1 MKKVLVLNGDSYVG
15 RHVVKAFY
23 QSYEYEVEITRTHT
37 DERAATTAR
46 AVSKASSSD
55 WLWSQMKSLWTSLE
69 GSLVA
74 AAAEAPEDPLSLRTE
89 GPYRNGRRRVSPAGG
104 AAQLPTPPPRAG
116 LSAEERSALPAD
128 IQFCVSDIVPKHNEN
143 TEEFRKRLLAN
154 DVVIAVLQDDT
165 YEAMCAIRIL
175 AGTHYDVE
183 KTFVLVSSVVTW
195 AYTLTSERARARAMR
210 QSEREEE
217 RNSFLDE
224 LLDAED
230 EENDDGYGLG
240 EGAAAVAEREA
251 RRAAR
256 RAELK
261 RRLPLS
267 LREPAAGED
276 EAEIRELV
284 PDRVLTDDAY
294 AQRVPHPRFQ
304 HWHSLEHLVKRSNT
318 ETLHTYVIFAGLPY
332 GAGEGSDMLFGLL
345 RSAWHHQVLPQ
356 YGTGVNEIPMIH
368 VQDLASVLYKVG
380 SAYDVLEERY
390 MFAVDQG
397 HVTQRQLL
405 QAVQARFG
413 GSVQPAVEVPL
424 PTATADAADLVRLDR
439 LQLPLPVSSQDL
451 FAAFG
456 NEPCWGDG
464 SSLLTALVLSDIQAE
479 PSTVLAV
486 HEEEEWTALG
496 GFLTALDVICAE
508 FRAAHAE
515 AFKPVRALITG
526 PPLSGAEA
534 VAALLAQQSRA
545 PCVSRESIVVDY
557 KAHVADVRAALRRLL
572 MRRLQRRR
580 ARAQARLVL
589 QAAAEKAARHLAEK
603 EQRQRVDTDDDSS
616 HEEEEGESSDAAS
629 DGAASA
635 SLISVFVPATTK
647 TADEGISDSEE
658 DREETAQPQPPRQ
671 PLRPIELVVNEAYL
685 RGAADAGVDGADDDE
700 DGAGIDEEQEE
711 GDEDDGEEGG
721 NWLAELDAQDE
732 EAQAEMQEN
741 RELLPPVPLYAST
754 DDTALPS
761 LALPLFAARS
771 RGRAFARDLDRQ
783 ELRCIAVLRQ
793 EYLLGLKVLALKV
806 SAEGRLPRPPPTP
819 AATEDGDGDDGYDG
833 EVDHRNT
840 SDGSDEGDDEEED
853 EEMPSDG
860 VPHSSPSPPSG
871 DTEEDEDE
879 DFEAGDPSSD
889 ANPLLAVDLADDGS
903 AYLDCALAFMHRW
916 RLRQSDCRCQ
926 GYILSG
932 FPQTLAQAVLCFYAN
947 ETELEDGALRRQR
960 ALAPLLM
967 RADDHA
973 GEDDD
978 DGDDWGGEPPAPVD
992 ADFPLPDI
1000 AGMSEEELLALE
1012 KAHRRSRG
1020 LGCGRGSTGEVDPLV
1035 DATEEAA
1042 TVGDA
1047 ETVMAPVDESLFV
1060 DHVIALQAD
1069 PAALRATMD
1078 ALQTQLDAAAE
1089 QQPPSTSAS
1098 DVASPAQ
1105 GTAATKSVYEALA
1118 ELRASLHA
1126 TSYDAQLEWYANH
1139 HATAAPPTQS
1149 LLAWLSAITTTPA
1162 LGARHAPV
1170 IVPRSTDG
1178 AATDGGI
1185 AGSVAQA
1192 SREASLEGASA
1203 AATTME
1209 APPTTRTA
1217 QMHFVPAPVLN
1228 TEEVKACWRAESE
1241 RRARDGARA
1250 ATFDTATR
1258 TMTNRIRGDE
1268 CGSGLVDAKL
1278 PVALMRLAPLCYT
1291 GAAALQPSL
1300 VTRAPSPSAHTLHH
1314 RETHAASR
1322 CAPPPVASLAALAQ
1336 ELCARIAP
1344 ARREPTAAATA
1355 AALSEEPVTT
1365 DSVDQGI
1372 EMDSPLALDVAA
1384 TAAVLARQVNFAALP
1399 ETLADASSTADTA
1412 STLDAA
1418 AATIEREARF
1428 AAASQ
1433 AEASQ
1438 ILQELASLRRL
1449 QIVEGRPET
1458 AEVLELPAETYLM
1471 KYVLPSLTPAMTD
1484 VVRMRPNDPVSTLAN
1499 VLFDCHRRLT
1509 L

>member
-46 AVSKASSSD
+46 AVSKATSSD
-55 WLWSQMKSLWTSLE
+55 WLWSQMKSLWNSLE

-74 AAAEAPEDPLSLRTE
+74 AAAEAPDGPLSLCAE
-89 GPYRNGRRRVSPAGG
+89 ESYRKGGRRVSPAGG
-104 AAQLPTPPPRAG
+104 AVQLSTPPPRAG

-128 IQFCVSDIVPKHNEN
+128 IQFCVSDVVPKHNEN

-183 KTFVLVSSVVTW
+183 KTFVLVSSAVTW

-217 RNSFLDE
+217 RNSFLEE

-230 EENDDGYGLG
+230 EENDDGYGPG
-240 EGAAAVAEREA
+240 EGTAAVAEREA
-251 RRAAR
+251 RRA
-256 RAELK
+256 ELE

-284 PDRVLTDDAY
+284 PDRVFTDDAY

-439 LQLPLPVSSQDL
+439 LQLPPPVSSQDL

-464 SSLLTALVLSDIQAE
+464 GSLLTALVLSDIQAE
-479 PSTVLAV
+479 PSTVLTV
-486 HEEEEWTALG
+486 HEEEEWVALG
-496 GFLTALDVICAE
+496 GFLANLDVICAE

-526 PPLSGAEA
+526 PPLSGAET

-545 PCVSRESIVVDY
+545 PCVSRESVVVDY

-603 EQRQRVDTDDDSS
+603 ERRQRVDTDDDSS
-616 HEEEEGESSDAAS
+616 DEEGAASEEEEGESSDAAS
-629 DGAASA
+629 DGAAST
-635 SLISVFVPATTK
+635 SLMSVFVPAAIK

-658 DREETAQPQPPRQ
+658 DREEIAQPQPPRQ
-671 PLRPIELVVNEAYL
+671 PLRSIELVVNEAYL
-685 RGAADAGVDGADDDE
+685 RGAADAGVDDEE
-700 DGAGIDEEQEE
+700 DGAGIDEEQGE

-741 RELLPPVPLYAST
+741 RELLPPVPPSAAA

-761 LALPLFAARS
+761 LALPRFAARS
-771 RGRAFARDLDRQ
+771 RGGAFARDVDRQ
-783 ELRCIAVLRQ
+783 ELRCIAALRQ

-819 AATEDGDGDDGYDG
+819 AATEDGDDDGGYDG
-833 EVDHRNT
+833 EIDRRNT
-840 SDGSDEGDDEEED
+840 SDGSDEGDDEDED

-860 VPHSSPSPPSG
+860 VPQASPSPPSG

-889 ANPLLAVDLADDGS
+889 ANPLLAVDPADDGS
-903 AYLDCALAFMHRW
+903 AYLDCALAFMYRW

-932 FPQTLAQAVLCFYAN
+932 LPQTLAQAVLCFYAN
-947 ETELEDGALRRQR
+947 ETELEDRALRRQR

-978 DGDDWGGEPPAPVD
+978 DGDDWSGEPPAPLD

-1089 QQPPSTSAS
+1089 QQPPLTCPS

-1105 GTAATKSVYEALA
+1105 SAAATESADEALA
-1118 ELRASLHA
+1118 ALRASLHA
-1126 TSYDAQLEWYANH
+1126 TPYAAQLEWYADH
-1139 HATAAPPTQS
+1139 HATTAPPTQS

-1217 QMHFVPAPVLN
+1217 QVHFVPAPVLN

-1250 ATFDTATR
+1250 AAFDMATR
-1258 TMTNRIRGDE
+1258 TMTNRTRGDE
-1268 CGSGLVDAKL
+1268 CGLALVDAKL

-1300 VTRAPSPSAHTLHH
+1300 VSRAPSPSVHTLHH

-1322 CAPPPVASLAALAQ
+1322 CAPPPVTSLAALAQ

-1365 DSVDQGI
+1365 DSVGQSIGT
-1372 EMDSPLALDVAA
+1372 DSPLALDVAA

-1399 ETLADASSTADTA
+1399 EALADASSTEDTA

-1418 AATIEREARF
+1418 AAAIEREARF

-1458 AEVLELPAETYLM
+1458 AEMLELPVETYLM

-1499 VLFDCHRRLT
+1499 ALFECHRRLT